1 MWFIHREKK
10 NKNKKQ
16 ATEVAFKGAQMLSSV
31 DKDLKEA
38 IENMKELKKTKQKN
52 VKELKETMLKE

>member
-1 MWFIHREKK
+1 MIHTQGEKK
-10 NKNKKQ
+10 KKKK